1 MQYDVKSYLAKE
13 SVVAVDYRA
22 RLKGITVTSTTVSTR
37 NTVIADPT
45 IKKSGTWSRTG
56 TLATITIG
64 DNGLMDGDRVFLD
77 IAPGTT
83 MRDAVYDVSNVTQNT
98 FTVTSITSGT
108 ASGTLDMYTKIYAE
122 FDTYNVVPLVVRV
135 PGEGI
140 LCENGI
146 FVGLGASVTATIF
159 YG

>member
-56 TLATITIG
+56 TLATITIA

>member
-146 FVGLGASVTATIF
+146 FIGLGASVTATIF